1 MVVGD
6 IEEGTD
12 LLVVGA
18 GPGGYAAALRAAQ
31 KGLEVVLVDKEK
43 IGGVCL
49 NRGCI
54 PAKSLI
60 HAAGFQE
67 DIQHWED
74 IGIHTE
80 NLKVDF
86 EEVQNWK
93 DGVIDRLTNGVEQ
106 LLKSEGV
113 EIKKGKAFFQDS
125 NTVRIDMEH
134 NAETVNFK
142 NAIIATGSQP
152 TELPGFE
159 FEKDK
164 VISSRELL
172 DLDEVPDEIVV
183 IGGGYIGMEAVTKF
197 CKFGSTVK
205 VVEVR
210 DRVLANFDEEL
221 VNEIQEVSGCYNDEI
236 YTSTEAKELKY
247 RDEKAVVVADREDE
261 EIEIEGDYVLVAVG
275 RTVSPNIEDLNID
288 NTSVELD
295 DKGFIGTDQQ
305 MKTSDDSIYAIGDVA
320 GQPMLAHKAYRE
332 GKVAAEAIAGE
343 PAAFDNQYIPKVTYT
358 DPEIAVVGL
367 DPDDAKEQYDEVKIG
382 RFPFSASGR
391 ALTTNHEEGFLRVV
405 ASAEDKI
412 LGVQILGPR
421 ASDMIAEATLALEMQ
436 AYLDDVANTI
446 HAHPTFP
453 EALAEACEDALG
465 KSIHKT

>member
-1 MVVGD
+1 
-6 IEEGTD
+6 
-12 LLVVGA
+12 
-18 GPGGYAAALRAAQ
+18 
-31 KGLEVVLVDKEK
+31 
-43 IGGVCL
+43 
-49 NRGCI
+49 
-54 PAKSLI
+54 
-60 HAAGFQE
+60 
-67 DIQHWED
+67 
-74 IGIHTE
+74 
-80 NLKVDF
+80 
-86 EEVQNWK
+86 
-93 DGVIDRLTNGVEQ
+93 
-106 LLKSEGV
+106 
-113 EIKKGKAFFQDS
+113 
-125 NTVRIDMEH
+125 
-134 NAETVNFK
+134 
-142 NAIIATGSQP
+142 
-152 TELPGFE
+152 
-159 FEKDK
+159 
-164 VISSRELL
+164 
-172 DLDEVPDEIVV
+172 
-183 IGGGYIGMEAVTKF
+183 
-197 CKFGSTVK
+197 
-205 VVEVR
+205 VEVR

-247 RDEKAVVVADREDE
+247 RDDKAVVVADREDE